1 MKPSTFVVMS
11 TSRNSLS
18 IVLIISSIG
27 LLMALQ
33 FFWLRKVYRDEEH
46 GFQKETSFIFRN
58 TMFALND
65 SLLQKSIQPMPS
77 DSSNIRIVRTT
88 KTTDSILFRKSRPG
102 MPITFQDST
111 ANIQVYLSNDYHDGD
126 SLAHAL
132 KPLVSRIR
140 RDKQQRFFSIRLKA
154 DTIPLSII
162 HEKYESS
169 LSKSGIN
176 IPFLVLRSE
185 PPLQESV
192 ENDTFDP
199 DKVIF
204 TPSGAFELAF
214 PSLHTIILKK
224 IIPQILFALVLT
236 LITISS
242 FVLLYRSLRSQQRL
256 MEIKNDFINNMTHE
270 LKTPVATVSVAI
282 EALQNFNVLD
292 NPKRASEY
300 LTIAQNE
307 LKRLTLMTD
316 KILKTSVF
324 EKNGVDLH
332 LEHVDVHSMVI
343 NVIDSMELV
352 AKKQDAIIT
361 LEKEGEDFII
371 NGSEEHLSNI
381 FYNLID
387 NAIKYSPEKP
397 NIKIMLKDLS
407 NQITFSIQDNGI
419 GIPKAYQKKVFEKF
433 FRVPSGDV
441 HNTKGYG
448 LGLSYVGSVV
458 KSHGGDVSIESEEG
472 KGSRFVVTLPKRIS

>member
-1 MKPSTFVVMS
+1 MKPSTFVDMS
-11 TSRNSLS
+11 TTRNSLS
-18 IVLIISSIG
+18 LALITCSIG
-27 LLMALQ
+27 LLMAFQ
-33 FFWLRKVYRDEEH
+33 FFWLRKVYRDEER

-58 TMFALND
+58 MMFALTD
-65 SLLQKSIQPMPS
+65 SVIQKSIQDPRIVGVAKKFDSLLYEERYTDTLPPIIR
-77 DSSNIRIVRTT
+77 DSS
-88 KTTDSILFRKSRPG
+88 
-102 MPITFQDST
+102 
-111 ANIQVYLSNDYHDGD
+111 ANIQVYINQGAHDDD
-126 SLAHAL
+126 SIGRGL
-132 KPLVSRIR
+132 KPLADRIR
-140 RDKQQRFFSIRLKA
+140 RGKEHRVFSLGLNL
-154 DTIPLSII
+154 DTIPIAKI
-162 HEKYESS
+162 NQEYKRN
-169 LSKSGIN
+169 LSKAGIE
-176 IPFLVLRSE
+176 IPFVITSKDSSNRHLAGNDFDQEKIILT
-185 PPLQESV
+185 PP
-192 ENDTFDP
+192 
-199 DKVIF
+199 
-204 TPSGAFELAF
+204 GAFEIDF
-214 PSLHTIILKK
+214 PGLQWIILKK
-224 IIPQILFALVLT
+224 IVPQILFTFVLT

-242 FVLLYRSLRSQQRL
+242 FILLYRSLRSQQRL

-324 EKNGVDLH
+324 EKNGVDMH
-332 LEHVDVHSMVI
+332 LGNVDVHNMVI
-343 NVIDSMELV
+343 DVIDSMELV

-361 LEKEGEDFII
+361 LEKEGEDFTI

-397 NIKIMLKDLS
+397 NIKIILKEFAS
-407 NQITFSIQDNGI
+407 QITFSIQDNGI
-419 GIPKAYQKKVFEKF
+419 GIPKTYQRKIFEKF
-433 FRVPSGDV
+433 FRVPGGDV

-448 LGLSYVGSVV
+448 LGLSFVASVV
-458 KSHGGDVSIESEEG
+458 KSHGGNVTVESEEG